1 MNSIDDPFVNTV
13 LIITAFP
20 ENRVLFMQYFAKRS
34 TAGIFAH
41 IIKKN
46 KNPSNMQI
54 SNKCTIDL
62 QNKFVLS
69 F

>member
-13 LIITAFP
+13 LINTAFP

-46 KNPSNMQI
+46 KNPSNM
-54 SNKCTIDL
+54 
-62 QNKFVLS
+62 
-69 F
+69 